1 MFEDVDLKNIKLPK
15 EDEVLVIHYN
25 RVGISKSEIE
35 LFARRIQSLIEQ
47 MVNEKPKIILLPKE
61 LEFEVQ
67 SEEETIRK
75 LENIVKSLKNT

>member
-15 EDEVLVIHYN
+15 EDEVVVIRYN

-61 LEFEVQ
+61 IEFEVQ
-67 SEEETIRK
+67 SKEETIRK